1 MPPVASTSP
10 DTAFPDTREPS
21 RQDRHVVGVISV
33 AHGCSHFFHLIV
45 APVFPWLKAEFALSY
60 AELGLLMTVFFV
72 VSGVGQ
78 AAAGFVVDRIGAL
91 PVLVASLALFV
102 LAALVLAIAP
112 GYGVLVLGCALAGL
126 GNASFHPVDY
136 SVLNARIAPAKLGK
150 AYAVHGVAGNLGWAL
165 APVYLVTITQLAGWR
180 TAMLAAALLAAAVL
194 ALVWHSRVLIGS
206 SHALRRTTSTP
217 GAAHAAGAAGAAN
230 ASPAT
235 DTFAF
240 LRLPAVWMS
249 FLFFLSMAIAGGA
262 IQSFGPESARV
273 LHGVAPQWAALCLT
287 LYMLASAGGMLV
299 GGFVLSNPEKAERG
313 VAAGFGCA
321 AVIALAI
328 GFGSWPGW
336 AIPVL
341 FATMGFCV
349 GAAGPSRDLLVRR
362 ATPPGATG
370 RVYGTVYS
378 GLDAGL
384 AVSPAFF
391 GMLMDRGMP
400 TSVWIGVAFFQGLLI
415 LGAVRVAKLARPA
428 PPVTATA

>member
-1 MPPVASTSP
+1 MPPAASPSITP
-10 DTAFPDTREPS
+10 DALSTGTKGPAS
-21 RQDRHVVGVISV
+21 NDRRVVGVISL

-45 APVFPWLKAEFALSY
+45 APVFPWLKVEFGLSY

-102 LAALVLAIAP
+102 LAALVLAVAP
-112 GYGVLVLGCALAGL
+112 GYGLLALGCALAGL

-136 SVLNARIAPAKLGK
+136 SVLNARVAPASLGR
-150 AYAVHGVAGNLGWAL
+150 AYAVHGIAGNLGWAL

-180 TAMLAAALLAAAVL
+180 WAMLAAALLAAAVL
-194 ALVWHSRVLIGS
+194 AVVWQARSLIATPQGD
-206 SHALRRTTSTP
+206 RTRKR
-217 GAAHAAGAAGAAN
+217 GAP
-230 ASPAT
+230 ASAS

-240 LRLPAVWMS
+240 LKLPAVWMS

-262 IQSFGPESARV
+262 IQSFGPESARI

-287 LYMLASAGGMLV
+287 FYMLASAGGMLF
-299 GGFVLSNPEKAERG
+299 GGFVVANPEKAERG

-321 AVIALAI
+321 ALIALAI
-328 GFGSWPGW
+328 GFGTWPGW

-341 FATMGFCV
+341 FSMMGFCV

-384 AVSPAFF
+384 AVSPLAF
-391 GMLMDRGMP
+391 GMLMDRGLP
-400 TSVWIGVAFFQGLLI
+400 TAIWIGVAIFQGLLI
-415 LGAVRVAKLARPA
+415 LGAVRVARLARPMLRPPAA
-428 PPVTATA
+428 PAAAP